1 MPLINWLQVA
11 HSGVIR
17 WFRCRYSLAGL
28 SGLRWLDMRAPV
40 KMFTDD
46 IDNLEQINM
55 FSWNASITVIYA
67 LTDSPNLI

>member
-1 MPLINWLQVA
+1 
-11 HSGVIR
+11 
-17 WFRCRYSLAGL
+17 
-28 SGLRWLDMRAPV
+28 MRAPV

-55 FSWNASITVIYA
+55 FSWNTSIAVIYA